1 MDVGR
6 FAKVLMIKL
15 LMYEIRFDHDLIPKC
30 LEASETS
37 ETDEIYSGYLRFGNA
52 IDNV

>member
-1 MDVGR
+1 MN
-6 FAKVLMIKL
+6 FSSMIRL
-15 LMYEIRFDHDLIPKC
+15 DPDLTPKC

-52 IDNV
+52 IDSV